1 MEREIPSAHR
11 PCQRVTR
18 ERVCSLMT
26 SRRAG
31 PTSGLPTTGLV
42 VRATMLLSACVLSCL
57 LCLTLC
63 NPVDWSLPGSSV
75 HGILQARI
83 LEWVVI
89 PSSRGS
95 PRPGDGKPSLL
106 SLLHWQVGSLPLAS
120 PGKPNNALESESGS
134 VVSDALQPHGLYS
147 SWDSPGQNTGV
158 GSCSLLQGIFPT
170 QGLNP
175 GLPHCRQI
183 LYQLSYQGSPKIGL
197 WDLSSLTR
205 GWTWAPCSGSTAL

>member
-1 MEREIPSAHR
+1 M
-11 PCQRVTR
+11 R

-26 SRRAG
+26 SWIAG
-31 PTSGLPTTGLV
+31 PTLGLPTTGLA
-42 VRATMLLSACVLSCL
+42 VRATMLLRACVLSCL
-57 LCLTLC
+57 LWPTLC
-63 NPVDWSLPGSSV
+63 SPVGWSPPGSSV
-75 HGILQARI
+75 HGILQARL

-89 PSSRGS
+89 PSSSGS
-95 PRPGDGKPSLL
+95 SRPRDGKPNLL

-158 GSCSLLQGIFPT
+158 GRCSLLQGIFPN

-183 LYQLSYQGSPKIGL
+183 LYQLSYQGSPKIVL
-197 WDLSSLTR
+197 WHLSSLTR
-205 GWTWAPCSGSTAL
+205 GWTWAPCGGSAAL

>member
-1 MEREIPSAHR
+1 M
-11 PCQRVTR
+11 
-18 ERVCSLMT
+18 
-26 SRRAG
+26 RAK
-31 PTSGLPTTGLV
+31 LLV
-42 VRATMLLSACVLSCL
+42 VSDSLQPCGLEPARL
-57 LCLTLC
+57 LCPWDSPGKNTGVSC
-63 NPVDWSLPGSSV
+63 HSLLQ
-75 HGILQARI
+75 GIA
-83 LEWVVI
+83 
-89 PSSRGS
+89 
-95 PRPGDGKPSLL
+95 RPGDGKPSLL

-205 GWTWAPCSGSTAL
+205 G